1 MLTYYSVWTVD
12 DDKCKGTWG
21 DLKFVL
27 NRCAMLSLSHTFA
40 FFAGTMDVRIHL
52 AVENGPANCLI
63 LLDRGRYDKLF
74 LQ

>member
-27 NRCAMLSLSHTFA
+27 NRCAMLSLAHTFA
-40 FFAGTMDVRIHL
+40 ILRRD
-52 AVENGPANCLI
+52 NGCADTL
-63 LLDRGRYDKLF
+63 GRREWSSKLF
-74 LQ
+74 DIVGSWEV